1 MTQQL
6 TLLQDVPAVQAWLAE
21 RGVAELVVDSRRVRV
36 GAHQAFVAWPGAAT
50 DGRAYVRQALAAGA
64 LACVVEADG
73 VAEHDIDDPRVLAVP
88 GLKRRSAEL
97 AHAFYGEPS
106 AHLDVVAVT
115 GTNGKTSTSWWTA
128 QALDLLGHGC
138 GVIGTLGVGR
148 AGDSAFQPTGFT
160 TPDPITLQS
169 TFQHFVRQGLKAA
182 AIEASSIGIEESRLH
197 ATRIAVAQFT
207 NFTQDHLDYHGTME
221 AYWQAKAAL
230 FAWPGL
236 RAAVI
241 NLDDPQGAVLQSELA
256 QRQVSTW
263 TYGLR
268 HDVRLQACDLRHHR
282 QGVEFTVIERDEHLK
297 VVAQAE
303 VRAPVI
309 GLFNVS
315 NLLAVLGALRAL
327 GHALPEAVRA
337 CSSLQAVPGRMQIV
351 GQPQAS
357 QPLVV
362 VDYAHTP
369 DALEK
374 ALSALQAVA
383 QTRAGRLWCVF
394 GCGGNRDPLKRP
406 LMAAAAEQ
414 QAQHLVLT
422 SDNPRHEPPELI
434 LAQMVAGLTQPA
446 AARIELDRRRAI
458 ALALRE
464 AAPQDVVLIAGKGH
478 ETYQEVQGVRL
489 PFSDV
494 QEALDALAAV
504 SRSAGGQA

>member
-6 TLLQDVPAVQAWLAE
+6 TILHSVPDVQSWLVA
-21 RGVAELVVDSRRVRV
+21 RGVTELVVDSRRVRA

-50 DGRAYVRQALAAGA
+50 DGRAYVRQALDAGA

-73 VAEHDIDDPRVLAVP
+73 VAEHDIDDPRVLAVHD
-88 GLKRRSAEL
+88 LKQRSAEL
-97 AHAFYGEPS
+97 AHAFYGQPS

-128 QALDLLGHGC
+128 QALDMLGHGC

-148 AGDSAFQPTGFT
+148 AGDSAFLPTGFT

-197 ATRIAVAQFT
+197 ATGIAVAQFT

-230 FAWPGL
+230 FAWSGL

-241 NLDDPQGAVLQSELA
+241 NMDDPQGGVLQSLLR
-256 QRQVSTW
+256 QRQVPTW

-268 HDVRLQACDLRHHR
+268 DDVRLQACDLRHHR
-282 QGVEFTVIERDEHLK
+282 QGVEFTVVERDEQLH

-303 VRAPVI
+303 VHAPVI

-315 NLLAVLGALRAL
+315 NLLAVLGAVRAL
-327 GHALPEAVRA
+327 GHPLPEAVRA
-337 CSSLQAVPGRMQIV
+337 CSSLHAVPGRMQIV

-369 DALEK
+369 DALDK

-383 QTRAGRLWCVF
+383 QARAGRLWCVF

-406 LMAAAAEQ
+406 LMAAAAER
-414 QAQHLVLT
+414 QAARLVLT
-422 SDNPRHEPPELI
+422 SDNPRSERPDLI
-434 LAQMVAGLTQPA
+434 IEQMVAGLTNPG
-446 AARIELDRRRAI
+446 AARIEPDRRLAI
-458 ALALRE
+458 AQALGE

-494 QEALDALAAV
+494 QEALDALAALTP
-504 SRSAGGQA
+504 SAGGMA